1 MDKMVASHMNLVHK
15 IAWHMHGRVRA
26 VMEVDDLIQIGML
39 GLVEAA
45 QKFTDTGEAS
55 FASYASIRIRGAI
68 LDHLRRH
75 SNFCRTT
82 IKRRKMV
89 NEVINECTQEGIEPN
104 AVILAEKLEITVD
117 EYYDWEQSFEAN
129 NAQSIDDAYSDHSIW
144 FVSDEKAPDDALS
157 RKQLSGRLVEVLKQL
172 PEREAILLQLYYVE
186 ELNMHEIAEV
196 LDVSIGRVSQI
207 KKSAIEKIRKLLQE
221 DL

>member
-1 MDKMVASHMNLVHK
+1 MIANHMNLVRK

-82 IKRRKMV
+82 IKRRKLV
-89 NEVINECTQEGIEPN
+89 NEKIRELEGEGIEPN
-104 AVILAEKLEITVD
+104 AVILAEKLGISVE
-117 EYYDWEQSFEAN
+117 EYYDWEQTFESN
-129 NAQSIDDAYSDHSIW
+129 NSQSIDDAYSDHSIW
-144 FVSDEKAPDDALS
+144 FVSEEKAPDDALS
-157 RKQLSGRLVEVLKQL
+157 RKELSARLVDVLKEL
-172 PEREAILLQLYYVE
+172 PEREALLLQLYYVE

-196 LDVSIGRVSQI
+196 LEVSIGRVSQI
-207 KKSAIEKIRKLLQE
+207 KKTAISKIRELLKE